1 MFRQRGWTAWSL
13 AATDQRVIATAP
25 LVYSLLYF
33 EESFMGHYQALDGAW
48 SFALEPY
55 FDEDLT
61 YYLTDPIS
69 GPVFDVEDPFRKQS
83 TTTNRWLL

>member
-69 GPVFDVEDPFRKQS
+69 GPVFDVEDPFRKQT
-83 TTTNRWLL
+83 TTTNRWFL